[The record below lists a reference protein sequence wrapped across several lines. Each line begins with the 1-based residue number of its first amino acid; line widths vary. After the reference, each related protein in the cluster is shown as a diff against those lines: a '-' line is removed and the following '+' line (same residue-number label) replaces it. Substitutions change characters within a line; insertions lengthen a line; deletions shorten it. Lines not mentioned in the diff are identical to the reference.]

1 MHGHLED
8 DQRKWKLVLAVL
20 GLLID
25 LMFSFVD
32 INVWRKKKK
41 KTSGLTF
48 DNRVPDVVHP
58 RL

>member
-8 DQRKWKLVLAVL
+8 DQRKWKLVLAGL

-25 LMFSFVD
+25 LMFSLVD
-32 INVWRKKKK
+32 INVWRKKK